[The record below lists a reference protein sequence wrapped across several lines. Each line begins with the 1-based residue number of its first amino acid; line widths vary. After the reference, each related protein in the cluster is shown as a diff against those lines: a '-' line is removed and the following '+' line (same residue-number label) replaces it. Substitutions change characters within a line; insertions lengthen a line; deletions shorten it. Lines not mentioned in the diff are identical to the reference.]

1 MNHSATQKH
10 YKCRNSNS
18 NWRMPNIAF
27 MVGGFMLFPPVGFAV
42 LAWLV
47 IGKDVDI
54 LKSIKSKFNSGAPSM
69 KQQFKSKYHASQ
81 TGNSAFDSYKDDAIT
96 ALEQEMQR
104 RKEQLKQEETQFNEF
119 VVNLQKSK
127 DQAEF
132 DQFMRTQEAASKAA
146 TEAPTSEV
154 KPTDNNE

>member
-1 MNHSATQKH
+1 MNHSATRNH
-10 YKCRNSNS
+10 NKCRNNNS

-27 MVGGFMLFPPVGFAV
+27 MVGGFMLFPPVGLAV

-54 LKSIKSKFNSGAPSM
+54 LGSIRGKFNSGAPSM
-69 KQQFKSKYHASQ
+69 KQQFKSNRHYGR
-81 TGNSAFDSYKDDAIT
+81 TGNTAFDSYKADSIS

-104 RKEQLKQEETQFNEF
+104 RKEQLREEEKYFNEF
-119 VVNLQKSK
+119 VINLQKSK

-132 DQFMRTQEAASKAA
+132 DQFMQAQKSAAKAA
-146 TEAPTSEV
+146 TELKTSDDSE
-154 KPTDNNE
+154 